1 MATRTH
7 IVLPDEL
14 LAELDELIEPRRRSE
29 FITEAVR
36 DKVKNLRQIRAL
48 RETAGILRDEQIP
61 GWETPES
68 TSEWVRKNR
77 QQDDERLDQMLA
89 RWSRS

>member
-68 TSEWVRKNR
+68 TSEWVRTNR
-77 QQDDERLDQMLA
+77 QQDDERLDQLLA